1 MFHRA
6 VTLRLSLIVLT
17 FLVVVAAAP
26 AQAAFPGRNGLVAYY
41 QDDVGGL
48 EDHGISTETLSGR
61 GVRGPLGPS
70 CAEGRP
76 DPCPRH
82 PAWSPDGR
90 RLAFDLDGRLGVM
103 DADGGNVTMLSFP
116 GITASRPAWSPAG
129 DQLVF
134 QGLTAAQ
141 PPGLYIA
148 GADGSGLRRLVR
160 GSHPAWS
167 ARNVIAFV
175 RDNRLFRIRPDQSG
189 LKRLTSRPG
198 GQPDWSPDSR
208 QLAFVR
214 DGRVYRLVLGRR
226 VRPRRVTR
234 RPGRNP
240 VWTPDG
246 RWIVFDRGDSG
257 FRSILRIRLADRTLR
272 TVTTGSEGRRIQ
284 VLEPDVQP
292 LPR

>member
-1 MFHRA
+1 M
-6 VTLRLSLIVLT
+6 TLRLAL
-17 FLVVVAAAP
+17 LVVVLLALAAP

-48 EDHGISTETLSGR
+48 EDHGISTETLAGR

-90 RLAFDLDGRLGVM
+90 RVAFDLDGRLGIM

-129 DQLVF
+129 DRLVF
-134 QGLTAAQ
+134 DGLTGVTT
-141 PPGLYIA
+141 PGLYVTA
-148 GADGSGLRRLVR
+148 LDGSGLRRLVR
-160 GSHPAWS
+160 GAQASWS

-175 RDNRLFRIRPDQSG
+175 RDNRLFRIRPDGSG

-198 GQPDWSPDSR
+198 LLPDWSPDSR
-208 QLAFVR
+208 QIAFVR
-214 DGRVYRLVLGRR
+214 DRRIYRLVLGRR
-226 VRPRRVTR
+226 VRPRRVTTR
-234 RPGRNP
+234 QGSNP

-246 RWIVFDRGDSG
+246 RWIVFDRGGSG
-257 FRSILRIRLADRTLR
+257 FRSILRLRLADRALR

-284 VLEPDVQP
+284 VLEPAVQP
-292 LPR
+292 AQ